1 MSVAGNAGGAAAG
14 RDVCGALAV
23 GTLAAV
29 PAVAAV
35 AAVAAVLAVP
45 AVPAVPA
52 IPAVP
57 TSAGASG
64 SAAAGLPPSDPSVGL
79 NVAKK
84 DVLPARPMAGGK
96 A

>member
-1 MSVAGNAGGAAAG
+1 MSVAGNADGAAAG